1 VKCQVDKCENE
12 VIYSGVDSFILNVPT
27 EKVCYECANTY
38 NYVSKI
44 KNDYYAEYDRLNN
57 NA

>member
-1 VKCQVDKCENE
+1 MKCQVKECSNE

-44 KNDYYAEYDRLNN
+44 KEDYYAEVAVRH
-57 NA
+57 A

>member
-1 VKCQVDKCENE
+1 MKCQVKDCDKE
-12 VIYSGVDSFILNVPT
+12 VIYSGVDAFILNVPT
-27 EKVCYECANTY
+27 ERVCYECANTY

-44 KNDYYAEYDRLNN
+44 KEDYFAEVASR